1 MGHRSS
7 AVWAF
12 LLASIAFFIS
22 SPLVHA
28 HGNATLNDGS
38 LRVLLSEW
46 SIEIDAVR
54 VGSGVVRVRAVNEG
68 TLRHN
73 LTITKAG
80 TFAEIYQTRLLG
92 PGEVVE
98 LPLLFEKGEYDLYCA
113 VPGHRRAGMI
123 AYLSVGDAVADVV
136 PISLGSSE

>member
-1 MGHRSS
+1 MGHWSS
-7 AVWAF
+7 AFRAL
-12 LLASIAFFIS
+12 LLASIIGFTS
-22 SPLVHA
+22 SPIVHA

-46 SIEIDAVR
+46 SIEIDTVR
-54 VGSGVVRVRAVNEG
+54 VGSGIVRVLAVNEG

-73 LTITKAG
+73 LTVTRAG

-92 PGEVVE
+92 PGEAVE

-123 AYLSVGDAVADVV
+123 AYLIVGDAVADVV

>member
-1 MGHRSS
+1 MGHWSS
-7 AVWAF
+7 AFRAF
-12 LLASIAFFIS
+12 LLASITFFIS
-22 SPLVHA
+22 SPLSA
-28 HGNATLNDGS
+28 HGNATLNDGNF
-38 LRVLLSEW
+38 RVLLSEW
-46 SIEIDAVR
+46 SLEIDTVR
-54 VGSGVVRVRAVNEG
+54 VGSGIVRVRAVNEG

-73 LTITKAG
+73 LTVTKAG

-92 PGEVVE
+92 PGEAVE

-123 AYLSVGDAVADVV
+123 AYLIVDDAVADVV